1 MKILLRRDIYLVT
14 NPVGSNVLENGSSDS
29 KIFRSGRRLMFR
41 SRQIDYFHYL
51 VDDRYTGKNRSKSII
66 SVNRNNEVINDF
78 QILYGVSFGEKNVGD
93 IFFVT

>member
-1 MKILLRRDIYLVT
+1 
-14 NPVGSNVLENGSSDS
+14 
-29 KIFRSGRRLMFR
+29 MFR
-41 SRQIDYFHYL
+41 SRQIDYFRYL

-93 IFFVT
+93 IFFCHMTPSKVSNYLFIVYIEWNVIGRW